1 MKIIQKITLAI
12 TLFFLFWITSSFAG
26 FTLGGTTITQ
36 TGTDANLSGLSGIA
50 GVTTIVD
57 GASTKT
63 YTTYSIGDLRL
74 VINWT
79 LNHDP
84 AAEKLIIGDGV
95 TWASLLVNGTY
106 NYGTETIFSWH
117 THYSTELWLVITRLA
132 NSNFNTPV
140 LDINPSGI
148 FNWNGWI
155 INTGWT
161 VYFRWG
167 SSVVIN
173 DAVINIQNPWGWQLI
188 RSFTANL
195 TVNGLRKI
203 WGGTILYQS
212 PVLFNWYEPIHSD
225 LSPQAAS
232 RNDYALLLYWPPT
245 GTSDVISVRDF
256 AWFGNPNEIGF
267 IDNSKWKFINPL
279 NGSNTTF
286 AWWLGADSRSDTY
299 IEITKE
305 LEFNFSDSNWA
316 WVDAKIYI
324 SDDNSWNRLNQN
336 GENHIADKIY
346 NITTAWS
353 TASFE
358 VINGIVNVLNGVNHT
373 QVDKRFADNSLT
385 SFFGTYNYQL
395 SQTNIKLLGNG
406 NVVTNWTLFDDP
418 SISQPTKSIVDG
430 YTTIDSSAQFYDRAK
445 AHLFDN
451 YVGETQTIVTKNG
464 SNIDAGSYNV
474 IVDATAASAFAFNGF
489 TVTIRS
495 SAFIWDI
502 TTSGTVTLLNGA
514 IVNGIV
520 SDINGTTSTL
530 ELTGIPAGSSVF
542 VMDDVWVQHV
552 YNANQSWTFST
563 SIPASATGIWT
574 YVVKKAW
581 FTRQIGNFTPI
592 WIVFS
597 FSVALPT
604 IFQSNGVTMYSGS
617 SSSLIDIEFAGL
629 SQMSIDIADWVVDN
643 QRIYDEVE
651 DALETQPWMLWLANN
666 FAGITISNLSAGSFV
681 FLTDSIR
688 FRRNTPLDANATV
701 DSFVVSTEWVFVDS
715 ANGGVQILSSNAQNV
730 TILESEKVDIADR
743 VTLQIEW
750 AGSLLS
756 TIYDFISD
764 LLTRIVSIKSD
775 SQKIN

>member
-1 MKIIQKITLAI
+1 MKIIQKIILTIA
-12 TLFFLFWITSSFAG
+12 LFFLLWITSSFAG

-50 GVTTIVD
+50 GVTTIID
-57 GASTKT
+57 GAPSKT

-106 NYGTETIFSWH
+106 NYGTETIFSWY
-117 THYSTELWLVITRLA
+117 THYSTELWLVITKLA
-132 NSNFNTPV
+132 NSNFDQPV
-140 LDINPSGI
+140 LDINPSGT

-161 VYFRWG
+161 VYFRSG
-167 SSVVIN
+167 ASVVIN
-173 DAVINIQNPWGWQLI
+173 DAVINIQNPWWWQLI
-188 RSFTANL
+188 RSFTSDL

-203 WGGTILYQS
+203 WGWTILYQS

-225 LSPQAAS
+225 LSPQAAG

-245 GTSDVISVRDF
+245 GTSAIISVRDF

-279 NGSNTTF
+279 NGSDTTF
-286 AWWLGADSRSDTY
+286 AWWLGTGNRSDTY

-305 LEFNFSDSNWA
+305 LEFNFSDSNWV

-324 SDDNSWNRLNQN
+324 SDDNSGNRLNQN
-336 GENHIADKIY
+336 GENHIVDKIY

-373 QVDKRFADNSLT
+373 QVDKRFTDNSLT
-385 SFFGTYNYQL
+385 SFFGAYNYQL

-406 NVVTNWTLFDDP
+406 NSVTNWTLFDDP

-430 YTTIDSSAQFYDRAK
+430 YTTIDSSAEFYDRAK
-445 AHLFDN
+445 AYLFDN
-451 YVGETQTIVTKNG
+451 YAGETQTIVTKNG
-464 SNIDAGSYNV
+464 INIDVGSYNV
-474 IVDATAASAFAFNGF
+474 VVDATAGSAFAFNGF

-495 SAFIWDI
+495 SDFIWDI
-502 TTSGTVTLLNGA
+502 TTSGTVTLSNGA
-514 IVNGIV
+514 IVNGII
-520 SDINGTTSTL
+520 SDVNGTTSTL

-542 VMDDVWVQHV
+542 VMDDAGVEHI
-552 YNANQSWTFST
+552 YSTNQSWTFST
-563 SIPASATGIWT
+563 NIPASATGNWT

-592 WIVFS
+592 WTAFS
-597 FSVALPT
+597 FPVVLPI
-604 IFQSNGVTMYSGS
+604 IFQSNGVAMYSGT
-617 SSSLIDIEFAGL
+617 SSSLIDIEFSGL
-629 SQMSIDIADWVVDN
+629 SQMNIDIWDGVVNN

-651 DALETQPWMLWLANN
+651 DALETQAWMLWLANN
-666 FAGITISNLSAGSFV
+666 LKGITISNLTAGSFI
-681 FLTDSIR
+681 FLTDRIR
-688 FRRNTPLDANATV
+688 FRRNTALDSNATV
-701 DSFVVSTEWVFVDS
+701 DSFVVSTEWVFIDPS
-715 ANGGVQILSSNAQNV
+715 NWEVQILASTAQNV
-730 TILESEKVDIADR
+730 TILESEKVDITNR
-743 VTLQIEW
+743 VVLEIEW
-750 AGSLLS
+750 NGSLLS
-756 TIYDFISD
+756 SIYDFISD
-764 LLTRIVSIKSD
+764 LFTRIVSIKSD